1 LASVDAMPF
10 LKAALLASPLRSRLV
25 LMLCLPAL
33 QLPPHWGLSTQG
45 VGVAAIVFFAVAT

>member
-1 LASVDAMPF
+1 MPF

-33 QLPPHWGLSTQG
+33 QLPPHWGLSTLG